1 MKRKLMYVGTLV
13 DLAMI
18 FEPDEQEELIDRL
31 RIPERLCAYTQTT
44 VRLYPI

>member
-18 FEPDEQEELIDRL
+18 FEPDEQEEEE
-31 RIPERLCAYTQTT
+31 RIKVT
-44 VRLYPI
+44 VETLFFGCNGTE

>member
-18 FEPDEQEELIDRL
+18 FEPDEQEEEERIEVTVETLIFGCNGT
-31 RIPERLCAYTQTT
+31 E
-44 VRLYPI
+44 

>member
-18 FEPDEQEELIDRL
+18 FEPDEQEEEERIEVTVETLIFGCTGT
-31 RIPERLCAYTQTT
+31 E
-44 VRLYPI
+44 